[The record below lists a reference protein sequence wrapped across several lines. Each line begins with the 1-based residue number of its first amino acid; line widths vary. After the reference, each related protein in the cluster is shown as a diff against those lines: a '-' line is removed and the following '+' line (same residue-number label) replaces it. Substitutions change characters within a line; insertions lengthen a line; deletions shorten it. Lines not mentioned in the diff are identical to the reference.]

1 MCAVAM
7 RGNLWGRKG
16 ASPSRRR
23 CVVVASFQK
32 APKPNSEAAL
42 GGDRDVFLGL
52 RPWAVEKYEKRM
64 HDRAFSRRSRSSSG
78 G

>member
-42 GGDRDVFLGL
+42 GGDWDVFLGL
-52 RPWAVEKYEKRM
+52 RPWAVEKYEKRIALFLAARD
-64 HDRAFSRRSRSSSG
+64 HRPAVD
-78 G
+78 